1 MDDQLKE
8 KIYKILNELP
18 DENSWL
24 DYKEI
29 PYEKNKRADFIIDLC
44 GFLNS
49 KESYGKDK
57 FIIIG
62 VRNQTKEAFGIKSK
76 QMQDDAYYQQLAD
89 IIQPRPSIETG
100 TINFK
105 IKDEELLFGYIFITK
120 DNQDRVYSICKT
132 YPEIKKGQKELDD
145 DEIKSIVYA
154 STAYI
159 RKGSCN
165 YSLSEYDRREI
176 YEIDRKGNVNI
187 SSVTPIYYD
196 INTTSENDKIL
207 KAAVIFGGWDEN
219 NEDDKD
225 VISNFISKPYDEWI
239 LKLRAILKDEN
250 SILEYKNNK
259 WKIKDRNNII
269 KKYAPHFFKD
279 ELEIFKNSAIN
290 ILSERNP
297 KFDLKSDKRSMAN
310 IYKKNTKYS
319 DFLRKSIA
327 ETLPIITANY
337 REFEKC
343 KNYVANLPLLI
354 VRKVLENDNWE
365 IWASIGE
372 LLPLLAES
380 APEEFLQQLD
390 DKLKNNNEMIKKL
403 FSEKEYYVTIYNYS
417 TGLYWALELTAW
429 ESRNLIESCM
439 LLTKIAKFDKE
450 AIKHIANII
459 LPRYP
464 QTNAPIENREIV
476 VQNILKES
484 PDDGWELLR
493 NLMPGEITIASPSY
507 KPKWN
512 NIIEE
517 NNNEVSQSDYWK
529 QIERYIDLAIT
540 NSKTNTKKICDLI
553 DIIDNVPKYLFDK
566 IFDKLSSNEIMAL
579 NENRK
584 FVIWNH
590 LEDLIIWHKRTT
602 NSKHSLPDGA
612 IKKLELLSS
621 NIKSR
626 NVLIFA
632 KRYFRKD
639 TWHLIDDRK
648 DYKVGEKKL
657 HQIQVELVQEI
668 LTLGSDK
675 LINFAKSVEDS
686 YIVGICIAE
695 LKVDDELEF
704 KILNCLENRN
714 KNLIEF
720 GKGYVYKK
728 FTLKGYAWIEKL
740 NIYNWNKIKKLNLLL
755 VLPCAKKTF
764 DLVEKVM
771 NENESDYWKKIDI
784 RFVKE
789 TDELNY
795 AMKKLLDVKRPDRAL
810 WIISPKLYEDKNCD
824 YDRDITIKCLKEMIH
839 QQKSLNNVDSYHI
852 TQIINDLQNSD
863 VSKDELFNIEWAYL
877 PLLNGEECRPKTIE
891 QALAN
896 NPSVYNDILCLAYKP
911 HSLKTNPQKIDEKVA
926 TNAYRLLNQWELV
939 PGLENGTIDKEKLK
953 SWYNKM
959 VEICTKSDRLE
970 VALSNFGKVLY
981 HSPKDKSGFWI
992 DKNVA
997 EILNQE
1003 NADIIRKGFNTEAFN
1018 SLGVINY
1025 DSEGSVFENKA
1036 NEYNEKANL
1045 ADKEGF
1051 YRLAKAMRKLADTY
1065 KYEAE
1070 NTREHYYDFE

>member
-1 MDDQLKE
+1 MDNQLKH
-8 KIYKILNELP
+8 KIYKILSELP

-29 PYEKNKRADFIIDLC
+29 PYQKNKSADFIIDLC

-62 VRNQTKEAFGIKSK
+62 VRNQTKEEFGLKAIP
-76 QMQDDAYYQQLAD
+76 MQDDSYYQHLAD

-105 IKDEELLFGYIFITK
+105 LKDEELLFGYIFITK

-132 YPEIKKGQKELDD
+132 YPKIKQGQKELYD

-176 YEIDRKGNVNI
+176 YEIDRNSNVSI
-187 SSVTPIYYD
+187 SSVTPIYYN
-196 INTTSENDKIL
+196 INTISENDKIL
-207 KAAVIFGGWDEN
+207 KAAIIFGGWDEN
-219 NEDDKD
+219 NEDDKN
-225 VISNFISKPYDEWI
+225 VINNFIGKQYDEWI
-239 LKLRAILKDEN
+239 LKLRTILKDEN
-250 SILEYKNNK
+250 SILEYRNNK

-269 KKYAPHFFKD
+269 KKYAPDFFQD
-279 ELEIFKNSAIN
+279 ELEIFKDSAIN

-297 KFDLKSDKRSMAN
+297 KFDLESDKRSMAN

-319 DFLRKSIA
+319 DTLRKSIA

-337 REFEKC
+337 RGFEKC
-343 KNYVANLPLLI
+343 KNYAANLPFLV
-354 VRKVLENDNWE
+354 VRNVLENNNWE

-372 LLPLLAES
+372 LIPLLAES

-390 DKLKNNNEMIKKL
+390 DKLKNNNDMIKKL
-403 FSEKEYYVTIYNYS
+403 FSEKEYYITTYNYS

-439 LLTKIAKFDKE
+439 LLSKIAKFDKD

-459 LPRYP
+459 LPWYP
-464 QTNAPIENREIV
+464 QTKAPIENRTIV

-484 PDDGWELLR
+484 PDDGWELLK
-493 NLMPGEITIASPSY
+493 NLMPGAIKIASPSY

-517 NNNEVSQSDYWK
+517 NNDTVLQSDYWK
-529 QIERYIDLAIT
+529 QIEIYIDLAIL

-553 DIIDNVPKYLFDK
+553 DIIDNVPRYLFDK
-566 IFDKLSSNEIMAL
+566 IFDKLSSNEIKVL

-602 NSKHSLPDGA
+602 NSKHSLPNDA

-621 NIKSR
+621 NIKPH

-657 HQIQVELVQEI
+657 HQIQIKLVQEI
-668 LTLGSDK
+668 LTLGFDK
-675 LINFAKSVEDS
+675 FINFVKSVEDS
-686 YIVGICIAE
+686 YIIGICAAE
-695 LKVDDELEF
+695 EKVDDKLEF

-714 KNLIEF
+714 KSLVEF
-720 GKGYVYKK
+720 AKGYVYKK
-728 FTLKGYAWIEKL
+728 FALNGYGWVENL
-740 NIYNWNKIKKLNLLL
+740 DIYNWSKTKKLNLLL
-755 VLPCAKKTF
+755 VLPCTKKTF
-764 DLVEKVM
+764 DLIGKVL
-771 NENESDYWKKIDI
+771 NKNESDYWKKIDI

-795 AMKKLLDVKRPDRAL
+795 VIKKLLNVKRPDRAL
-810 WIISPKLYEDKNCD
+810 WIISSKLDEDKNFD
-824 YDRDITIKCLKEMIH
+824 YDREVIIKCLKEMIH
-839 QQKSLNNVDSYHI
+839 HQENLNKLDTYHI
-852 TQIINDLQNSD
+852 IKIIGDLQESD
-863 VSKDELFNIEWAYL
+863 VPKDELFNIEWIYL
-877 PLLNGEECRPKTIE
+877 PILNSEECRPKIIE
-891 QALAN
+891 ETLAN
-896 NPSVYNDILCLAYKP
+896 NPSIYNDILCLAYKP
-911 HSLKTNPQKIDEKVA
+911 HSLKTNTHKVDENVA

-939 PGLENGTIDKEKLK
+939 PGLENGIIDKEKLN

-1003 NADIIRKGFNTEAFN
+1003 NANIIREGFRTEALN

-1025 DSEGSVFENKA
+1025 DSEGSAFENKA
-1036 NEYNEKANL
+1036 NEYNEKANQ
-1045 ADKEGF
+1045 ADQEGF
-1051 YRLAKAMRKLADTY
+1051 YRLAKEMRKLAAIY
-1065 KYEAE
+1065 RYEAE
-1070 NTREHYYDFE
+1070 NTREHYFDYE